1 MNSEI
6 KTFIQKKKDSLADLY
21 EAGCVF
27 VLARS
32 RNGSHRVFK
41 QPAAERSSQLLFG
54 FRAVHRF
61 SWEVVRFLVASSAT
75 LNCWHYSSDYL
86 TKNTEGD
93 RPGDKLFDL
102 RGISCTASTPEKEE
116 IYVSVYEK
124 PEMLSY
130 MCRVGVKGRE
140 TERGRGRG
148 RREAHG
154 RNRKKIGFV

>member
-1 MNSEI
+1 L
-6 KTFIQKKKDSLADLY
+6 TDLY

-54 FRAVHRF
+54 LRAVHPVLVGG
-61 SWEVVRFLVASSAT
+61 SPILVASSAT

-116 IYVSVYEK
+116 IRKRFRKTRNAKLHVYSWRE
-124 PEMLSY
+124 
-130 MCRVGVKGRE
+130 GKGNGKRKRA
-140 TERGRGRG
+140 TWSTWQKQ
-148 RREAHG
+148 
-154 RNRKKIGFV
+154 KKIGFVWK